1 MSADKNFMH
10 RDGNFVFAFMSLLPD
25 ATVNGDANI
34 CYFKEGSGTEQW
46 LRNVVTASANKTLI
60 LFMHYPFVNR
70 RCFDTRSI
78 PVELYDFENMEWRT
92 KNIETAE
99 LNMPYA
105 GLIDGGGGGEKS
117 ISMVTYHGWKVT
129 SSSSFDY
136 D

>member
-1 MSADKNFMH
+1 MH

-46 LRNVVTASANKTLI
+46 LRNVVAASANKTLI

-105 GLIDGGGGGEKS
+105 GLIDCGGNGETNVKS
-117 ISMVTYHGWKVT
+117 MLNYHGWKVT